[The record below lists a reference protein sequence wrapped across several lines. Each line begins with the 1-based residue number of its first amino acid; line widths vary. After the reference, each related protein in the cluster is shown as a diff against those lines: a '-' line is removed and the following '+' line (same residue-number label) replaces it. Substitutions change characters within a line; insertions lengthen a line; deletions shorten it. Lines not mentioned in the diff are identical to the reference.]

1 MSFVVFVSREASEL
15 SLALLATPWTFPALR
30 QITVLLNVM
39 ALEVSCVQ
47 IALARA
53 VWHQTRIRSN
63 LRMNLWSARVS
74 GGSRR
79 QWQHYIHKGGAVEGF
94 GWTIWQ
100 YSDIG
105 SLA

>member
-1 MSFVVFVSREASEL
+1 MLRFHMSFVVVVSREASKL

-30 QITVLLNVM
+30 QIAVLLNVM

-53 VWHQTRIRSN
+53 VWDQTRIRSN
-63 LRMNLWSARVS
+63 LRMNLWYKS
-74 GGSRR
+74 
-79 QWQHYIHKGGAVEGF
+79 GAVEGF
-94 GWTIWQ
+94 GWAMWQ

-105 SLA
+105 SRA